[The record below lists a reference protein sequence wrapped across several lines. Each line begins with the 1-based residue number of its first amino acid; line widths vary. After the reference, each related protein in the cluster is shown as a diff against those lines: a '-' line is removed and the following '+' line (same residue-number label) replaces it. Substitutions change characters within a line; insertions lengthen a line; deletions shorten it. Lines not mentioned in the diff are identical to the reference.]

1 MNHPNPIS
9 RIVNIS
15 SVLDIDRLEL
25 FDIQGRLIFSSRDM
39 NYIDVSK
46 YVDGVN
52 FIKVTTAEGT
62 NLEKNFS

>member
-39 NYIDVSK
+39 NYIDVSM
-46 YVDGVN
+46 YLDGVN